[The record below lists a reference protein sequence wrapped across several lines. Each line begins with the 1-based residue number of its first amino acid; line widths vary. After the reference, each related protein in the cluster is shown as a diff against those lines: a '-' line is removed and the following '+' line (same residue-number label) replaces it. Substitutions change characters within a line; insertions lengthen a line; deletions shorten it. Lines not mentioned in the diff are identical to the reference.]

1 MKLLTMLAVAGAW
14 SAASAANLFT
24 NPGFEDGT
32 TGWTV
37 YLNSSRVAATGTAT
51 AGAGRNGTAGME
63 LKVTTAN
70 DTNWHIQLQ
79 APQDWKAEKG
89 KTYKLTFWGKADA
102 SKSIH
107 LGIGGG
113 PASGYAYIK
122 GFDFGLSTAWKQY
135 EVEYASTATGIDSVR
150 FNLYVGG
157 ATGTYTFDD
166 FVLDTV
172 GSSQVGTM
180 VWPEKGA
187 WYTGVYRNLFVE
199 IGKTPAEVD
208 AKVDAAFEQLFFGDA
223 STEAIYRTVGT
234 DEAYIEAIDSKDIRT
249 EGMSY
254 GMMIAVMMDRQD
266 VFDKLWKFAKNKM
279 QQKSGDLKGYFAWQL
294 SDESPYSVKD
304 PNPAPDGEEYFVSS
318 LYLAWKRWGNKS
330 SVQGNIFNYQ
340 EQADSLLRYM
350 TKPKTNSMLPLI
362 VPDRKQIVFSPAQV
376 SDPYT
381 DPSYHLP
388 GFYRMW
394 AEFAG
399 HNNQLWKR
407 MADTSIAF
415 LPRSWHPV
423 TGLNPKFTTFDGAP
437 MPRGTNNDTD
447 ANKYAT
453 DAHRTPMN
461 YAFDWA
467 WFKSDTSI
475 VIHTKR
481 FLNFLYSKGID
492 TYTQSYLLDGTPM
505 TSYGPGESQIGAN
518 AVAVLASD
526 NLRDFDFVKA
536 LWKQPMSSGQW
547 RYYNGLIQML
557 SLLHVSGKFK
567 AYGSPGLNGAGI
579 GNRAIKPVGFSV
591 RTTGKELSLDGLT
604 GNVRLLDAS
613 GRELRRVDATRSGS
627 AKLTVPH
634 AGLWLLDAGANGSRT
649 IAIP

>member
-24 NPGFEDGT
+24 NPDFEAGT

-37 YLNSSRVAATGTAT
+37 YLNSDRVVATGTAT
-51 AGAGRNGTAGME
+51 AGAGRNATAGME
-63 LKVTTAN
+63 VKVTTAN

-79 APQDWKAEKG
+79 APQDWLAEKG
-89 KTYKLTFWGKADA
+89 KTYKLSFWAKADG

-135 EVEYASTATGIDSVR
+135 EVEYASTATGVDSVR

-172 GSSQVGTM
+172 GSGQGGAM
-180 VWPEKGA
+180 AWPVQGA

-208 AKVDAAFEQLFFGDA
+208 AKVNAAFEQLFFGDA
-223 STEAIYRTVGT
+223 STEAVYRTVGT
-234 DEAYIEAIDSKDIRT
+234 DEAYVEDVNNKDVRT

-254 GMMIAVMMDRQD
+254 GMIIAVMMDRQD
-266 VFDKLWKFAKNKM
+266 VFDKLWRFTKNKM
-279 QQKSGDLKGYFAWQL
+279 QIKSGQGRGYIAWKL
-294 SDESPYSVKD
+294 PVSDFSQPA
-304 PNPAPDGEEYFVSS
+304 NGPAPDGEEYFVTA
-318 LYLAWKRWGNKS
+318 LFLADKRWKS
-330 SVQGNIFNYQ
+330 AAGVANALNYKQ
-340 EQADSLLRYM
+340 QADSLLHYM
-350 TKPKTNSMLPLI
+350 IPGPARSGQGPMIDTNRAQILF
-362 VPDRKQIVFSPAQV
+362 VPNVT
-376 SDPYT
+376 YT

-388 GFYRMW
+388 AFYRMW

-399 HNNQLWKR
+399 HHNQLWKR

-423 TGLNPKFTTFDGAP
+423 TGLNAKYTTFEGVP
-437 MPRGTNNDTD
+437 MPSGTNGD
-447 ANKYAT
+447 AESDIYAT

-475 VIHTKR
+475 VIHVKKLLD
-481 FLNFLYSKGID
+481 FFYAQGIE
-492 TYTQSYLLDGTPM
+492 TYKQSYTIAGESKSEYS
-505 TSYGPGESQIGAN
+505 TSESQIGAN
-518 AVAVLASD
+518 AAAVLASD
-526 NLRDFDFVKA
+526 NVRDFDFVKA
-536 LWKQPMSSGQW
+536 LWKQPMSSGQY
-547 RYYNGLIQML
+547 RYYNGMIQML
-557 SLLHVSGKFK
+557 GLLHVSGKFK
-567 AYGSPGLNGAGI
+567 AYGSPGMTGAGI
-579 GNRAIKPVGFSV
+579 GNRAVKPVGFSV
-591 RTTGKELSLDGLT
+591 QTTGKELSLSGLT

-613 GRELRRVDATRSGS
+613 GREVRRVDATLSG
-627 AKLTVPH
+627 LTKMSVPH
-634 AGLWLLDAGANGSRT
+634 AGLWLLDAGVNGART

>member
-14 SAASAANLFT
+14 SAASAANLLT

-37 YLNSSRVAATGTAT
+37 YLNSSRVAATGAAT
-51 AGAGRNGTAGME
+51 AGAGRDGSAGME

-79 APQDWKAEKG
+79 APQDWNAEKG
-89 KTYKLTFWGKADA
+89 KTYKFSFWAKANA

-135 EVEYASTATGIDSVR
+135 EVEYTSTATGVDSVR

-172 GSSQVGTM
+172 GSGQGGAM
-180 VWPEKGA
+180 AWPAQGA

-199 IGKTPAEVD
+199 IGKTPEEVD
-208 AKVDAAFEQLFFGDA
+208 AKVNAAFEQLFFGDA
-223 STEAIYRTVGT
+223 STEAIYRTSGA
-234 DEAYIEAIDSKDIRT
+234 DEAYIEAVDSKDIRT

-254 GMMIAVMMDRQD
+254 GMMIALMMDRQD
-266 VFDKLWKFAKNKM
+266 VFDKLWRFTKNKM
-279 QQKSGDLKGYFAWQL
+279 QFTSGAARGYFSWQLKGTNFTTKA
-294 SDESPYSVKD
+294 
-304 PNPAPDGEEYFVSS
+304 NGAAPDGEEYFVTA
-318 LYLAWKRWGNKS
+318 LFMADKRWGSASGVAN
-330 SVQGNIFNYQ
+330 VLNYKQ
-340 EQADSLLRYM
+340 QADSILHYM
-350 TKPKTNSMLPLI
+350 VPGPARSGQGPMIDTN
-362 VPDRKQIVFSPAQV
+362 RAQILFITDVN
-376 SDPYT
+376 YT

-399 HNNQLWKR
+399 HHNQLWKR

-423 TGLNPKFTTFDGAP
+423 TGLNPKFTTFEGVP

-481 FLNFLYSKGID
+481 FLNFLYSKGIE

-526 NLRDFDFVKA
+526 NVRDFDFVKA
-536 LWKQPMSSGQW
+536 LWKQPISSGQW

-579 GNRAIKPVGFSV
+579 GNQAAKPSAFSV
-591 RTTGKELSLDGLT
+591 RASGKELTLSGLT
-604 GNVRLLDAS
+604 GTVRLLDAT
-613 GRELRRVDATRSGS
+613 GREVRRSDVARSGS

-634 AGLWLLDAGANGSRT
+634 AGLWVLDAGVNGSRT

>member
-1 MKLLTMLAVAGAW
+1 MKLLTLLAVAGAW

-135 EVEYASTATGIDSVR
+135 EVEYASTATGVDSVR

-172 GSSQVGTM
+172 GSGQGGAM
-180 VWPEKGA
+180 AWPAQGA

-234 DEAYIEAIDSKDIRT
+234 DEAYIEDVNNKDIRT

-254 GMMIAVMMDRQD
+254 GMIIAVMMDRQD
-266 VFDKLWKFAKNKM
+266 VFDKLWRFTKNKM
-279 QQKSGDLKGYFAWQL
+279 QIKSGAGRGYIAWRLPL
-294 SDESPYSVKD
+294 SNLNQPA
-304 PNPAPDGEEYFVSS
+304 NGPAPDGEEYFVSA
-318 LYLAWKRWGNKS
+318 LFLADKRWGSGTGVANLL
-330 SVQGNIFNYQ
+330 NYKQ
-340 EQADSLLRYM
+340 QADSLLHYM
-350 TKPKTNSMLPLI
+350 IPGPARSGQGPMIDTT
-362 VPDRKQIVFSPAQV
+362 RAQILFIPNVT
-376 SDPYT
+376 YT

-388 GFYRMW
+388 AFYRMW
-394 AEFAG
+394 GEFAG
-399 HNNQLWKR
+399 HHNQLWKR

-423 TGLNPKFTTFDGAP
+423 TGLNAKYTTFEGVP
-437 MPRGTNNDTD
+437 MQSGTNDD
-447 ANKYAT
+447 AESDIYAT

-475 VIHTKR
+475 VIHVKKLLS
-481 FLNFLYSKGID
+481 FFYAQGIE
-492 TYTQSYLLDGTPM
+492 TYKQSYTIAGESKSKNS
-505 TSYGPGESQIGAN
+505 TSESQIGAN
-518 AVAVLASD
+518 AAAVLASD
-526 NLRDFDFVKA
+526 NVRDFDFVKA
-536 LWKQPMSSGQW
+536 LWKQPMSSGQY
-547 RYYNGLIQML
+547 RYYNGMIQML
-557 SLLHVSGKFK
+557 GLLHVSGKFK
-567 AYGSPGLNGAGI
+567 AYGSPGMNGAGI
-579 GNRAIKPVGFSV
+579 GNRAVKPVGFSV
-591 RTTGKELSLDGLT
+591 RITGKELSLGGLT

-613 GRELRRVDATRSGS
+613 GREVRRVDATRSGS

-634 AGLWLLDAGANGSRT
+634 AGLWVLDAGANGSRT

>member
-1 MKLLTMLAVAGAW
+1 MKLLTLLAVASAW

-24 NPGFEDGT
+24 NPDFET
-32 TGWTV
+32 NASGWTV
-37 YLNSSRVAATGTAT
+37 FLEPTDATIAATGSAK
-51 AGAGRNGTAGME
+51 AGVGRNASAGME
-63 LKVTTAN
+63 VKVTTAPTDVAN
-70 DTNWHIQLQ
+70 NWHIQLQ
-79 APQDWKAEKG
+79 TPQDWLAEKG
-89 KTYKLTFWGKADA
+89 KTYKLSFWAKADA

-135 EVEYASTATGIDSVR
+135 EVEYTSAATGVDSVR
-150 FNLYVGG
+150 FNIYVG
-157 ATGTYTFDD
+157 AAAGTYTFDD

-172 GSSQVGTM
+172 GSNQGGAM
-180 VWPEKGA
+180 VWPAKGA
-187 WYTGVYRNLFVE
+187 WYTGEYRNLFAE
-199 IGKTPAEVD
+199 IGKTPTEID
-208 AKVDAAFEQLFFGDA
+208 AKVKGAFEQLFFGDA
-223 STEAIYRTVGT
+223 STEAIYRTVGA

-254 GMMIAVMMDRQD
+254 GMTVALMMNRQD
-266 VFDKLWKFAKNKM
+266 VFDKLWRFTKNKM
-279 QQKSGDLKGYFAWQL
+279 QIKSGAGRGYFSWQVKV
-294 SDESPYSVKD
+294 SDFNSRAGGA
-304 PNPAPDGEEYFVSS
+304 APDGEEYFLTA
-318 LYLAWKRWGNKS
+318 LYMADKRWGSAAGVSNLL
-330 SVQGNIFNYQ
+330 NYKQ
-340 EQADSLLRYM
+340 QADSILQYM
-350 TKPKTNSMLPLI
+350 IPGPARSGQGPMIDTN
-362 VPDRKQIVFSPAQV
+362 RAQILFITDVT
-376 SDPYT
+376 YT

-399 HNNQLWKR
+399 HHNQLWKR

-423 TGLNPKFTTFDGAP
+423 TGLNPKFTTFDGVP
-437 MPRGTNNDTD
+437 MPSGTNNDAE
-447 ANKYAT
+447 ANIYAT

-492 TYTQSYLLDGTPM
+492 SYKQSYTLEGEAKSTYSP
-505 TSYGPGESQIGAN
+505 SESQIGAN

-526 NLRDFDFVKA
+526 NPRDFDFVKA
-536 LWKQPMSSGQW
+536 LWKQPTASGEW

-567 AYGSPGLNGAGI
+567 AYGSPGMTGAGI
-579 GNRAIKPVGFSV
+579 KTQSAKPVGFSLQA
-591 RTTGKELSLDGLT
+591 TGKDLSLSGLT
-604 GNVRLLDAS
+604 GSVRLLDAS
-613 GRELRRVDATRSGS
+613 GREAKSVQSHSGAATISVPSSGI
-627 AKLTVPH
+627 
-634 AGLWLLDAGANGSRT
+634 WLIDAGMNGART